1 MKYLALAM
9 LLAVMQTSAPV
20 PRKAADPSNRAS
32 QNVKNDSSKNQPPAQ
47 QTPTVVQPISPKPDQ
62 NGGHGPAAEDAQKP
76 VVVRE
81 LPPVSVT
88 KDWWDRLYIGFT
100 GILIIVGILGVRAA
114 YKTLREMKVQRETM
128 QGQLTTTQDQLTQM
142 KDSGRQT
149 DSLITQATIQAEKT
163 GIAADAAKKSADAA
177 RESIILT
184 HRPKIVVRDMV
195 VAWPALVK
203 RGTCV
208 KKLNENQ
215 FDEWQLGGAFYIVNT
230 GNQSATVV
238 SLEQFMSFDDF
249 LPFERPVESGVR
261 KFVAIKLKPGESKR
275 IPFHPIAIGTPD
287 TRTLTFGV
295 PMTAIGRIVYED
307 ELGNQRE
314 TGFARKFEMKRQR
327 FIAMDDHDYEYAD

>member
-1 MKYLALAM
+1 MKYLALAV

-32 QNVKNDSSKNQPPAQ
+32 QNIKSDSSSNQSPSQKP
-47 QTPTVVQPISPKPDQ
+47 QTIVQPISAQPNQDTSR
-62 NGGHGPAAEDAQKP
+62 NPAAENTQNP

-81 LPPVSVT
+81 LPPVSIT
-88 KDWWDRLYIGFT
+88 KDRWDRLYIAFT
-100 GILIIVGILGVRAA
+100 GVLIVVGILGVRAA
-114 YKTLREMKVQRETM
+114 YKTLREMKAQRETM
-128 QGQLTTTQDQLTQM
+128 QGQLTTMQDQLTQM

-184 HRPKIVVRDMV
+184 HRPKIIVRDMV
-195 VAWPALVK
+195 IAWHPLLH

-238 SLEQFMSFDDF
+238 SLEQFMSFDEL
-249 LPFERPVESGVR
+249 LPFERPSESGVR
-261 KFVAIKLKPGESKR
+261 KFVTIKLKPGESKR
-275 IPFHPIAIGTPD
+275 LPFHPIAIGNPD
-287 TRTLTFGV
+287 TRTLTLGV
-295 PMTAIGRIVYED
+295 SMTAIGRIVYDD
-307 ELGNQRE
+307 ELGNRRE

-327 FIAMDDHDYEYAD
+327 FIAMDDPDYEYAD